1 MKKSNWR
8 EELNAPNAVKKYALD
23 EIALTATVGGIA
35 LGKWLLGLGIAG
47 GIGSAAYD
55 YDQKMKGKKG
65 IFPDFT
71 KMFNRGKTIDTL
83 SQDDNFWRDNSKTKE
98 TDIPDGIGKDIV
110 NPGELKPEVTKKN
123 TEVGQV
129 GDGTAVG
136 GQTVAPTIS
145 RAISKAGAISQ
156 ADVNKAKKT
165 PFKSFRLGKPKIGTG
180 HNVGRRVNPQ

>member
-23 EIALTATVGGIA
+23 EALPLVFGGAA

-71 KMFNRGKTIDTL
+71 KMFNRGKTTDAINNIL
-83 SQDDNFWRDNSKTKE
+83 WRDTDTKTKK

-136 GQTVAPTIS
+136 GQTVAPAIS
-145 RAISKAGAISQ
+145 NTRAISKTGAISQ
-156 ADVNKAKKT
+156 AAVKSKKI
-165 PFKSFRLGKPKIGTG
+165 PFKSFRLGKPKIGTS

>member
-8 EELNAPNAVKKYALD
+8 EELNAPNAVKKYVLD
-23 EIALTATVGGIA
+23 EEPVSLGILGTAA

-65 IFPDFT
+65 IFPDVT
-71 KMFNRGKTIDTL
+71 KIFNRGKTVDDIDG
-83 SQDDNFWRDNSKTKE
+83 FWRDTSKAKK
-98 TDIPDGIGKDIV
+98 TDIPDGIGDDLK
-110 NPGELKPEVTKKN
+110 GQTFKPEVTKKN

-145 RAISKAGAISQ
+145 NTRAISKAGAISQ

-165 PFKSFRLGKPKIGTG
+165 PFKSFRLGKPKIGTS

>member
-83 SQDDNFWRDNSKTKE
+83 SQDDNFWRDKSKTKE

-123 TEVGQV
+123 TEV
-129 GDGTAVG
+129 
-136 GQTVAPTIS
+136 
-145 RAISKAGAISQ
+145 
-156 ADVNKAKKT
+156 
-165 PFKSFRLGKPKIGTG
+165 
-180 HNVGRRVNPQ
+180 

>member
-71 KMFNRGKTIDTL
+71 KMFNRGKTIYTL

-98 TDIPDGIGKDIV
+98 TDIPDGIKDD
-110 NPGELKPEVTKKN
+110 LK
-123 TEVGQV
+123 
-129 GDGTAVG
+129 
-136 GQTVAPTIS
+136 GQT
-145 RAISKAGAISQ
+145 
-156 ADVNKAKKT
+156 
-165 PFKSFRLGKPKIGTG
+165 FKP
-180 HNVGRRVNPQ
+180 

>member
-55 YDQKMKGKKG
+55 YDQIMKGNKG

-71 KMFNRGKTIDTL
+71 KMFNRGKTTDAIDNIL
-83 SQDDNFWRDNSKTKE
+83 WRDNSKTKE
-98 TDIPDGIGKDIV
+98 TDIPDGIKDDLK
-110 NPGELKPEVTKKN
+110 GQTFKPEVTKTN
-123 TEVGQV
+123 TEV

-136 GQTVAPTIS
+136 NQTAVAS
-145 RAISKAGAISQ
+145 RIGALPVSASK

-165 PFKSFRLGKPKIGTG
+165 PFKSFRLGKPKIGTS

>member
-8 EELNAPNAVKKYALD
+8 EELNAPNAVKKYVLD
-23 EIALTATVGGIA
+23 EEPVSLGILGTAA

-110 NPGELKPEVTKKN
+110 NPGNLKTDKVDKTN
-123 TEVGQV
+123 TQV

-136 GQTVAPTIS
+136 GRIGALPAS
-145 RAISKAGAISQ
+145 RAGAISQ
-156 ADVNKAKKT
+156 AAVNKAKKT

>member
-35 LGKWLLGLGIAG
+35 LWKLLGGAAVVG
-47 GIGSAAYD
+47 VVGAAYD

-136 GQTVAPTIS
+136 NQTAVAS
-145 RAISKAGAISQ
+145 RIGALPVSASK

-165 PFKSFRLGKPKIGTG
+165 PFKSFRLGKPKIGTS

>member
-23 EIALTATVGGIA
+23 EIALTATLGGIA
-35 LGKWLLGLGIAG
+35 LWKLLGGAAVVG
-47 GIGSAAYD
+47 GVGAAYD